1 MAELVYALDLGTST
15 ARFKSSS
22 LFLPTRKKMKIE
34 IQNKKGLTTILSI
47 IVDKKTIQEKLDKK
61 LSELQS
67 EVSLKGFRPGKVPP
81 AVIKSQF
88 GKAIYGEVIDKL
100 LQETSNKALVEK
112 KIKAAGQPKIDL
124 KTFGE
129 GKDLNYTLE
138 VDSLPELS
146 LASFEKYKASE
157 YQVKIES
164 KLVDEKINEIA
175 KNNKTFLDKND
186 KSIKGD
192 LVIFDYN
199 ATVDNKKFEGT
210 EGDNT
215 RLVIGADLFLKGF
228 DEQLIGVKTNDNKI
242 IEVKLPENYP
252 NKDLANKKAK
262 FQCTIKNVQIAN
274 KTKIDETFAINMG
287 AKDLNDLK
295 SLVEKQISSQYK
307 QSLDSIIKKEI
318 LDQVETLHEIE
329 LPKNLVE
336 QEVHTMTHNL
346 KKEDAEK
353 HKLKNLKIAE
363 SRIKLGLIL
372 NEYGE
377 KNNLKVSDDDVKT
390 EIQKQIK
397 SMPGQEKMVYDYYQK
412 NPSATQSIKGAL
424 YEDKILSLFKSKI
437 KLTRKNISIK
447 DAEKI
452 ISDFNKISQNSLN
465 YDQSQGDKAKVKVE
479 KKASKTSIE
488 TKKKKKVS
496 KK

>member
-1 MAELVYALDLGTST
+1 
-15 ARFKSSS
+15 
-22 LFLPTRKKMKIE
+22 MKVE
-34 IQNKKGLTTILSI
+34 VQNKKGLTTVLSI
-47 IVDKKTIQEKLDKK
+47 IVDKKIIQEKLDKK
-61 LSELQS
+61 LSELQT
-67 EVSLKGFRPGKVPP
+67 EVSLKGFRPGKVPS

-88 GKAIYGEVIDKL
+88 GKAIYGEVIDKI

-175 KNNKTFLDKND
+175 KNNKTFLDKKD
-186 KSIKGD
+186 KLTKGD

-199 ATVDNKKFEGT
+199 ATVDGKKFEGS
-210 EGDNT
+210 EGKNT
-215 RLVIGADLFLKGF
+215 RLVVGEDLFLKGF
-228 DEQLIGVKTNDNKI
+228 DEKLIGVKKNDHKT
-242 IEVKLPENYP
+242 IEVNLPENYS

-262 FQCTIKNVQIAN
+262 FECLIKNVQVAN
-274 KTKIDETFAINMG
+274 ETKIDETFAKNMG

-295 SLVEKQISSQYK
+295 SLIEKQISNQYK
-307 QSLDSIIKKEI
+307 QSLNSITKKDI
-318 LDQVETLHEIE
+318 LDQIEKLHKTE

-336 QEVHTMTHNL
+336 QEVHTMTHSL

-353 HKLKNLKIAE
+353 NKAKNLKIAE

-377 KNNLKVSDDDVKT
+377 KNNLKVSDDEVKD

-397 SMPGQEKMVYDYYQK
+397 SMPGQEKMVIDYYQK
-412 NPSATQSIKGAL
+412 NPSAAQSIKGAL

-437 KLTRKNISIK
+437 KLIKKDISIK
-447 DAEKI
+447 EAEKI
-452 ISDFNKISQNSLN
+452 ISDFNLSSQDSSNHDHDHSRVSI
-465 YDQSQGDKAKVKVE
+465 DEVKKE
-479 KKASKTSIE
+479 KKTSKTSLE
-488 TKKKKKVS
+488 AKKKIKKVS